1 MNWSAAS
8 RPHPEAFWLI
18 ALAPTGRSAQR
29 SQLIHFPRRVLWV
42 VGTNCPTRSANGF
55 GKPEHS
61 PWPATTPIL
70 ISGS

>member
-18 ALAPTGRSAQR
+18 ALARHGPLGAALS
-29 SQLIHFPRRVLWV
+29 PRRVLWV